1 MVKEFEN
8 RSTFAEVKCRI
19 KFLFFFHSRG
29 QYITGMV
36 LSRAHTSAK
45 AADVAIFLKY

>member
-8 RSTFAEVKCRI
+8 RSTFAEVKGRI
-19 KFLFFFHSRG
+19 KFLFFHSRG